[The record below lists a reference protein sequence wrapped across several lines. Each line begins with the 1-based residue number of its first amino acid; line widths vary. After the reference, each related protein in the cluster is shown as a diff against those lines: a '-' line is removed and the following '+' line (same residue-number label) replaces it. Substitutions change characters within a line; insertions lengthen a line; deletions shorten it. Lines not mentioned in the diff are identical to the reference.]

1 MNTNINININN
12 ARLNEMKACY
22 ERAYNDIYTFSTS
35 YADNTISLVPYM
47 NSDNPVRNDIMKYD
61 SLREALKRVCELPDT
76 IQTVKQ
82 AIDLIDKLI
91 AHYNLDEEVAVFTP
105 NDDDYG
111 ALMNCLD
118 IHPDYSV
125 YNVTP
130 LGEVSILYYE
140 DRISAILIDN
150 ADVDDILGAMMDLNW
165 ALKRMKRS

>member
-1 MNTNINININN
+1 MNTNININN

-35 YADNTISLVPYM
+35 YADNTISLVPYI
-47 NSDNPVRNDIMKYD
+47 NSDNPVRNDIMQYD

-91 AHYNLDEEVAVFTP
+91 AYHGLDEEIAVHTQ
-105 NDDDYG
+105 DSMDYD
-111 ALMNCLD
+111 ALLNQLTLNPC
-118 IHPDYSV
+118 YSEQRI
-125 YNVTP
+125 TP

-165 ALKRMKRS
+165 ALKINKRS

>member
-1 MNTNINININN
+1 MNTNININN

-35 YADNTISLVPYM
+35 YADNTIGLVPYM
-47 NSDNPVRNDIMKYD
+47 NNNNPVRNDIMQYD
-61 SLREALKRVCELPDT
+61 SLRAALKRVCELPDT

-82 AIDLIDKLI
+82 AIGLIDKLI
-91 AHYNLDEEVAVFTP
+91 AYYNLDEEIAVHTQ
-105 NDDDYG
+105 DSMDYD
-111 ALMNCLD
+111 ALLNQLYLNPC
-118 IHPDYSV
+118 YSEQRI
-125 YNVTP
+125 TP

-165 ALKRMKRS
+165 ALKINKRS